1 MAGEQRRTITSH
13 AEEELMPRVFKSS
26 GASDD
31 EVQAMRAA
39 LVAADIKFEE
49 RPQSVLGGGQAG
61 LWVDDPETVRQAKQL
76 IEVAQ
81 EAWVQHVRSDPQ
93 SVQVTSIF
101 GANKTLIWCT
111 CIMVLVLH
119 VVLVSEL
126 FFGW

>member
-1 MAGEQRRTITSH
+1 
-13 AEEELMPRVFKSS
+13 MPRVFKSS

-101 GANKTLIWCT
+101 GANMALIWCT